1 MTTTALEVRLD
12 DDPTPLVYAIGH
24 RLRLSMRD
32 PAIVAIAE
40 TFALR
45 GLRVVV
51 IADGTPATATISFA
65 DGTIGVQHAQISA
78 PDLTVHVD
86 VASPYAVTSCAPE
99 EVGDDVAFGVSRLL
113 NPVVSDWTEAAREF
127 WELTSR
133 DVGMPG
139 RLIAMCDDG
148 QKVVL
153 GDGPVEYELHGS
165 ATNLG
170 RVFAGLDSLF
180 EQVLGGALYM
190 RGTMPQLSVMAG
202 ASWKVQFH
210 G

>member
-1 MTTTALEVRLD
+1 MNTTTPDVRLG
-12 DDPTPLVYAIGH
+12 DDPTPLVYSIGH

-32 PAIVAIAE
+32 PAIAALAE

-45 GLRVVV
+45 DLQVVV
-51 IADGTPATATISFA
+51 IADGTPGTATISFS
-65 DGTIGVQHAQISA
+65 GKTIAVQHGQTSA

-86 VASPYAVTSCAPE
+86 VASPYTVTSCAPE

-113 NPVVSDWTEAAREF
+113 NPVVGDWTEAAREF
-127 WELTSR
+127 WELTSG
-133 DVGMPG
+133 DLGMPG
-139 RLIAMCDDG
+139 RLIAMCGDG

-180 EQVLGGALYM
+180 EQIVGGALYM

-210 G
+210 V